1 MRKEMSR
8 KTYGLSVPAVFALS
22 FILFLTGVQVLT
34 GSSAQAASNIVPGQ
48 KFSWSENAGW
58 TNWSPTNGGAWIAG
72 TGLVGYLWL
81 ENIGWIK
88 LGSDGGPPYN
98 NTNATDWGVNNDEH
112 GNLSGYGWSENTG
125 WINFSPG
132 TSRATID
139 AHGNFSGYAWGE
151 NIGWIAMTGS
161 ISGGG
166 TYGVATTWV
175 IDETPPTIAS
185 VKQDGNPLIAG
196 DLLALRPEITA
207 SVTDN
212 ESGVNPTTIR
222 IYVDGTAVS
231 NGTGPGGYYDSYD
244 AASGLLTYAFKSDI
258 SSGSHS
264 LKIEA
269 KDMAANLGTLELA
282 GLQVDST
289 FRIANV
295 LNYPNPFGEAGT
307 SLSYQ
312 LTQPADVTIKIF
324 TIRGQLI
331 KTLTAGRGAD
341 GGLTGF
347 NKLPWDGRDSGGASI
362 PNGVY
367 LYLISA
373 TSSDG
378 KTASARG
385 KLASQK

>member
-1 MRKEMSR
+1 MKRKPVR
-8 KTYGLSVPAVFALS
+8 IAVLVIGILALAGGL
-22 FILFLTGVQVLT
+22 VLT
-34 GSSAQAASNIVPGQ
+34 GSPVQAASNIVPGA

-58 TNWSPTNGGAWIAG
+58 TNWAPASGGAWIAG

-88 LGSDGGPPYN
+88 LGSDGGPPYA
-98 NTNATDWGVNNDEH
+98 NTSATDWGVNNDEH
-112 GNLSGYGWSENTG
+112 GNLTGYAWSENTG
-125 WINFSPG
+125 WVNFSPG
-132 TSRATID
+132 ASRATID
-139 AHGNFSGYAWGE
+139 VHGNFSGYAWGE
-151 NIGWIAMTGS
+151 NIGWIALAGS

-166 TYGVATTWV
+166 TYGVQTTWQ

-185 VKQDGNPLIAG
+185 PKQDGNPLIAG

-212 ESGVNPTTIR
+212 ESGVNPTSII
-222 IYVDGTAVS
+222 IYVDGTAVTD
-231 NGTGPGGYYDSYD
+231 GTAPGGHYDSYD

-264 LKIEA
+264 LKVEA
-269 KDMAANLGTLELA
+269 KDMAANLGTMELA
-282 GLQVDST
+282 GLEVDSE

-295 LNYPNPFGEAGT
+295 MNFPNPFGEVGT
-307 SLSYQ
+307 NLSYQ
-312 LTQPADVTIKIF
+312 LTQSADVTIKIYSV
-324 TIRGQLI
+324 RGQLI
-331 KTLTAGRGAD
+331 KTLTASRGSE
-341 GGLTGF
+341 GGLAGF
-347 NKLPWDGRDSGGASI
+347 NKIPWDGRDSSGALI

-373 TSSDG
+373 TSADG